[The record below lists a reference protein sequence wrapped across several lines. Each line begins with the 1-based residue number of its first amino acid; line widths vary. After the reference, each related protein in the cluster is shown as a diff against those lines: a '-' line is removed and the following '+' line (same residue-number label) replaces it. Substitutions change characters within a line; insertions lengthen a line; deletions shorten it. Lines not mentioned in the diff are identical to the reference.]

1 MGGMDMH
8 PHLANN
14 GGVAFH
20 RKQGVKQ
27 MKKTFSAAVALSV
40 FAAPAIAANLEN
52 PLYMPK
58 QGAVYSK
65 TSAGVMYKVADDSKA
80 MQAKNH
86 DGATEFPIWRLQE
99 ELGYGIL
106 DNLEAYA
113 KFGYTHDGD
122 IDRKGMHLG
131 RAGLKY
137 RAIDTDDGWA
147 WDLYADAQLG
157 GVSPMSGAYTNQ
169 GFNYDNYS
177 NGRWGFHVGTQFGKQ
192 WSKFSAAGF
201 VEVLRTFGNDNNEID
216 VTGYNVELAPGVYMP
231 MTSLGFADEI
241 SVDLK
246 SATEVNAGLKMFY
259 QLDDRWSFGGGFTF
273 KHHSDNGVE
282 GLASGLGTMPNA
294 VATQLAVMQGQP
306 AEAAALVG
314 AAVQQKIVDGL
325 MSKVED
331 MEDGFDEY
339 IVNLTAAYQLTD
351 ATQVAVYGEYTFD
364 ESHAQSQNGT
374 DVKAELGVR
383 LNVQF

>member
-1 MGGMDMH
+1 
-8 PHLANN
+8 
-14 GGVAFH
+14 
-20 RKQGVKQ
+20 
-27 MKKTFSAAVALSV
+27 MKKTISAAVALSI

-65 TSAGVMYKVADDSKA
+65 TSAGVMYKVADDTDA
-80 MQAKNH
+80 MKLKNH
-86 DGATEFPIWRLQE
+86 DGATEFPIWRVHE

-106 DNLEAYA
+106 DNLELYG

-137 RAIDTDDGWA
+137 RAIDTDSGWV

-157 GVSPMSGAYTNQ
+157 GISEMSGAYTAT

-177 NGRWGFHVGTQFGKQ
+177 NGRWGFHVGTQVGRT
-192 WSKFSAAGF
+192 WSKFSAAAF
-201 VEVLRTFGNDNNEID
+201 AEVLRTFGNDNNSID
-216 VTGYNVELAPGVYMP
+216 LSGMVLPAVLGPLAGQPASIVGLP
-231 MTSLGFADEI
+231 SEI

-246 SATEVNAGLKMFY
+246 STTEINAGLKMFY
-259 QLDDRWSFGGGFTF
+259 QMDDRWSFGGGLTY

-282 GLASGLGTMPNA
+282 GLASGDIDTSAPYAAYAPA
-294 VATQLAVMQGQP
+294 VINGLLA
-306 AEAAALVG
+306 A
-314 AAVQQKIVDGL
+314 
-325 MSKVED
+325 VED

-339 IVNLTAAYQLTD
+339 VLNLTAAYQMTD
-351 ATQVAVYGEYTFD
+351 TMQVAVYGEYTFD
-364 ESHAQSQNGT
+364 DAHAQSQNGT

>member
-1 MGGMDMH
+1 
-8 PHLANN
+8 
-14 GGVAFH
+14 
-20 RKQGVKQ
+20 
-27 MKKTFSAAVALSV
+27 MKKTLSAAVALSV
-40 FAAPAIAANLEN
+40 LGTPAIAANLEN

-65 TSAGVMYKVADDSKA
+65 TSAGVMYKVADDSNA
-80 MQAKNH
+80 HQLKNH
-86 DGATEFPIWRLQE
+86 DGATEFPIWRVQE

-106 DNLEAYA
+106 DNLELYG

-131 RAGLKY
+131 RLGLKY
-137 RAIDTDDGWA
+137 RAIDTTDGWV

-157 GVSPMSGAYTNQ
+157 GISEMSGAYTAT

-177 NGRWGFHVGTQFGKQ
+177 NGRWGFHVGTQVGKQ
-192 WSKFSAAGF
+192 WSKFSMAGF
-201 VEVLRTFGNDNNEID
+201 VEALRTFGNDNNKID
-216 VTGYNVELAPGVYMP
+216 ISQSPLAALAAYGMP
-231 MTSLGFADEI
+231 MEV

-246 SATEVNAGLKMFY
+246 STTEINAGFKALY
-259 QLDDRWSFGGGFTF
+259 QLDDRWSFGGGLTY

-282 GLASGLGTMPNA
+282 GLATEVPNNPVILGY
-294 VATQLAVMQGQP
+294 VSQLEQQLA
-306 AEAAALVG
+306 
-314 AAVQQKIVDGL
+314 
-325 MSKVED
+325 D

-339 IVNLTAAYQLTD
+339 VLNLTAAYQMTD
-351 ATQVAVYGEYTFD
+351 TTQVAVYGEYTFD
-364 ESHAQSQNGT
+364 EAHANSQNGT

>member
-1 MGGMDMH
+1 
-8 PHLANN
+8 
-14 GGVAFH
+14 
-20 RKQGVKQ
+20 
-27 MKKTFSAAVALSV
+27 MKKTISAAVALSI

-58 QGAVYSK
+58 QGAAYSK
-65 TSAGVMYKVADDSKA
+65 TSAGVMYKVADDTAA
-80 MQAKNH
+80 MEAKQH
-86 DGATEFPIWRLQE
+86 DGATEFPLWRLHE

-137 RAIDTDDGWA
+137 RAIETDTGWA

-157 GVSPMSGAYTNQ
+157 GISEMSGSYAAN
-169 GFNYDNYS
+169 GFTYDNYS
-177 NGRWGFHVGTQFGKQ
+177 NGRWGFHVGTQVGKT

-201 VEVLRTFGNDNNEID
+201 VEVLRTFGNDNNSID
-216 VTGYNVELAPGVYMP
+216 VSAIAPLFHGLLP
-231 MTSLGFADEI
+231 DEI

-246 SATEVNAGLKMFY
+246 STTEVNAGLKAFY
-259 QLDDRWSFGGGFTF
+259 QMDDRWSFGGGFTY
-273 KHHSDNGVE
+273 KHHADNGVE
-282 GLASGLGTMPNA
+282 GLATDVNPMLLSVPQFQGF
-294 VATQLAVMQGQP
+294 LASV
-306 AEAAALVG
+306 
-314 AAVQQKIVDGL
+314 K
-325 MSKVED
+325 D
-331 MEDGFDEY
+331 MNDGFDEY
-339 IVNLTAAYQLTD
+339 VLNLTAAYQMTD
-351 ATQVAVYGEYTFD
+351 TMQVAVYGEYTFD
-364 ESHAQSQNGT
+364 DAHRESQNGT

>member
-1 MGGMDMH
+1 
-8 PHLANN
+8 
-14 GGVAFH
+14 
-20 RKQGVKQ
+20 
-27 MKKTFSAAVALSV
+27 MKKTISAAVALSV

-58 QGAVYSK
+58 QGSVYSK
-65 TSAGVMYKVADDSKA
+65 TSAGVMYKIADDSNAHQQKG
-80 MQAKNH
+80 H
-86 DGATEFPIWRLQE
+86 DGATEFPIWRVHE

-113 KFGYTHDGD
+113 KFGYTHDDD
-122 IDRKGMHLG
+122 IHRKGMHLG

-137 RAIDTDDGWA
+137 RAIDTDSGWV

-157 GVSPMSGAYTNQ
+157 GISEMSGAYTAN

-177 NGRWGFHVGTQFGKQ
+177 NGRWGFHVGTQFGRT
-192 WSKFSAAGF
+192 WSKFTAAGF
-201 VEVLRTFGNDNNEID
+201 VEALRTFGNDNNSID
-216 VTGYNVELAPGVYMP
+216 VSDYKVGGVLP
-231 MTSLGFADEI
+231 ITKLGFPSEI

-246 SATEVNAGLKMFY
+246 STTEVNAGLKMFY
-259 QLDDRWSFGGGFTF
+259 QLDDRWSFGGGLTF

-282 GLASGLGTMPNA
+282 GLATSIGNVDADAMSTAATMALISQGTPAATAAGMVAGMNA
-294 VATQLAVMQGQP
+294 AQIAGT
-306 AEAAALVG
+306 AAAF
-314 AAVQQKIVDGL
+314 QQGVVDGL
-325 MSKVED
+325 LAEVAD

-339 IVNLTAAYQLTD
+339 VLNLTAAYQMTD

-364 ESHAQSQNGT
+364 EAHAKSQNGT

>member
-1 MGGMDMH
+1 
-8 PHLANN
+8 
-14 GGVAFH
+14 
-20 RKQGVKQ
+20 
-27 MKKTFSAAVALSV
+27 MKKTLSAAVALSV
-40 FAAPAIAANLEN
+40 LGAPAIAANLEN

-65 TSAGVMYKVADDSKA
+65 TSAGVMYKIADDSNA
-80 MQAKNH
+80 HQRKNH
-86 DGATEFPIWRLQE
+86 DGATEFPIWRVHE

-106 DNLEAYA
+106 DNLELYG

-157 GVSPMSGAYTNQ
+157 GISEMSGSYAVN
-169 GFNYDNYS
+169 GFTYDNYS
-177 NGRWGFHVGTQFGKQ
+177 NGRWGFHVGTQVGKQ
-192 WSKFSAAGF
+192 WSKFSTAGF
-201 VEVLRTFGNDNNEID
+201 VEVLRTFGNDNNSIELVAID
-216 VTGYNVELAPGVYMP
+216 TESPLGILGRAKL
-231 MTSLGFADEI
+231 TALGFPDEI

-282 GLASGLGTMPNA
+282 GMASELKTLPSPYAEQQAMLVNGLLDK
-294 VATQLAVMQGQP
+294 VA
-306 AEAAALVG
+306 
-314 AAVQQKIVDGL
+314 
-325 MSKVED
+325 D

-339 IVNLTAAYQLTD
+339 VINLTAAYQMTD
-351 ATQVAVYGEYTFD
+351 TMQVAVYGEYTFD
-364 ESHAQSQNGT
+364 ESHANSQNGT

>member
-1 MGGMDMH
+1 
-8 PHLANN
+8 
-14 GGVAFH
+14 
-20 RKQGVKQ
+20 
-27 MKKTFSAAVALSV
+27 MKKTLSAAVALSV
-40 FAAPAIAANLEN
+40 LSAPAIAANLEN

-80 MQAKNH
+80 HQAKNH
-86 DGATEFPIWRLQE
+86 DGATEFPIWRVHE

-137 RAIDTDDGWA
+137 RAIDTDTGWV

-157 GVSPMSGAYTNQ
+157 GISEMSGAYTAS
-169 GFNYDNYS
+169 GFDYDNYS
-177 NGRWGFHVGTQFGKQ
+177 NGRWGFHVGTQVGRE
-192 WSKFSAAGF
+192 WNKFSAAGF
-201 VEVLRTFGNDNNEID
+201 VEVLRTFGNDNNSID
-216 VTGYNVELAPGVYMP
+216 ISAMAAQANALVAAYGLTLLP
-231 MTSLGFADEI
+231 DEI

-246 SATEVNAGLKMFY
+246 STTEVNAGLKMFY
-259 QLDDRWSFGGGFTF
+259 QLDDRWSFGGGLTY

-282 GLASGLGTMPNA
+282 GLATDLPDVSA
-294 VATQLAVMQGQP
+294 VPAIATQQAM
-306 AEAAALVG
+306 LVN
-314 AAVQQKIVDGL
+314 GL
-325 MSKVED
+325 LDKVAD
-331 MEDGFDEY
+331 MDDGFDEY
-339 IVNLTAAYQLTD
+339 VLNLTAAYQMTD
-351 ATQVAVYGEYTFD
+351 AMQVAVYGEYTFD
-364 ESHAQSQNGT
+364 EANVQSQNGT

>member
-1 MGGMDMH
+1 
-8 PHLANN
+8 
-14 GGVAFH
+14 
-20 RKQGVKQ
+20 
-27 MKKTFSAAVALSV
+27 MKKTLSAAVALSV
-40 FAAPAIAANLEN
+40 LSAPAIAANLEN

-80 MQAKNH
+80 HQAKNH
-86 DGATEFPIWRLQE
+86 DGATEFPVWRVHE

-137 RAIDTDDGWA
+137 RAIDTDTGWV

-157 GVSPMSGAYTNQ
+157 GISEMSGAYTAN

-177 NGRWGFHVGTQFGKQ
+177 NGRWGFHVGTQVGRE
-192 WSKFSAAGF
+192 WNKFSAAGF
-201 VEVLRTFGNDNNEID
+201 VEVLRTFGNDNNSID
-216 VTGYNVELAPGVYMP
+216 ISAMAAQANALVAAYGLTLLP
-231 MTSLGFADEI
+231 DEI

-246 SATEVNAGLKMFY
+246 STTEVNAGLKMFY
-259 QLDDRWSFGGGFTF
+259 QLDDRWSFGGGLTY

-282 GLASGLGTMPNA
+282 GLATDLPDVSA
-294 VATQLAVMQGQP
+294 VP
-306 AEAAALVG
+306 AIAAQQAALVN
-314 AAVQQKIVDGL
+314 GL
-325 MSKVED
+325 LAKVED

-339 IVNLTAAYQLTD
+339 VLNLTAAYQMTD
-351 ATQVAVYGEYTFD
+351 AMQVAVYGEYTFD
-364 ESHAQSQNGT
+364 EAHAQSQNGT